1 MDLARTEWSVVMHTN
16 KRQALI
22 HHLIEVG
29 ALPERIEGVRM
40 WGGPGSQRPC
50 VTCGEPI
57 VVSAVEYELDL
68 NGRTIVLCVPCYLAW
83 RAEPSRA

>member
-1 MDLARTEWSVVMHTN
+1 MHIN

-29 ALPERIEGVRM
+29 ALPERIEGVPM
-40 WGGPGSQRPC
+40 WGGPGSERPC
-50 VTCGEPI
+50 ITCGEPI

-68 NGRTIVLCVPCYLAW
+68 DGRTIVLCVPCYLAW
-83 RAEPSRA
+83 RAEPTGA

>member
-1 MDLARTEWSVVMHTN
+1 MQIN

-22 HHLIEVG
+22 HQLIEVG
-29 ALPERIEGVRM
+29 ALPEHIEGVPL
-40 WGGPGSQRPC
+40 WGGPGSERPC

-68 NGRTIVLCVPCYLAW
+68 EGRTVVLCVPCYLAW
-83 RAEPSRA
+83 RAEPTGA

>member
-1 MDLARTEWSVVMHTN
+1 VIVMQTT

-22 HHLIEVG
+22 HRLIELG
-29 ALPERIEGVRM
+29 QLPERIEGARM
-40 WGGPGSQRPC
+40 WGGPGSERPC

-68 NGRTIVLCVPCYLAW
+68 DGRTLVLCVPCYLAW
-83 RAEPSRA
+83 RAEPADA

>member
-1 MDLARTEWSVVMHTN
+1 MHTN
-16 KRQALI
+16 KRRALI

-40 WGGPGSQRPC
+40 WGGPGSERPC

-57 VVSAVEYELDL
+57 VLSAIEYELDL
-68 NGRTIVLCVPCYLAW
+68 DGRTIVLCVPCYLAW
-83 RAEPSRA
+83 RAEPTRA